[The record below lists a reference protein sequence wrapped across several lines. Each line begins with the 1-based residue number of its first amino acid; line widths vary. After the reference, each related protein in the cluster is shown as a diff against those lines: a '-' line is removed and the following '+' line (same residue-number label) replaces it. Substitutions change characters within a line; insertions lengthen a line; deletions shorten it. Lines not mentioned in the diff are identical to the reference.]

1 MKYCI
6 CFQLLAAYKDGA
18 DKDDDVCSEVSDV
31 SEVDY
36 STDLEME
43 YGGKDA
49 GQFRFAELLEED
61 A

>member
-1 MKYCI
+1 MKR
-6 CFQLLAAYKDGA
+6 AAYKDGA

-43 YGGKDA
+43 STPRYGGKDA